1 MRIVATM
8 MVRDEADIVAAMLE
22 HHLAQG
28 IDVVIVT
35 DNGSVDGTTEILQAY
50 ADAGVIELH
59 HDPVHRKQQH
69 SVVTGMAR
77 RAFTEHGA
85 DWVVNLDADEFCLP
99 VDAHLTLREAFAHIP
114 LELNAFTADVTN
126 LVGPPAE
133 RGSGIDRLLW
143 RDRRTDDDLRAV
155 GIHAHPTPNAL
166 HRGDPEVVVAQGNH
180 FVSLTSTGQPE
191 PAYALEVLHLP
202 WRSWEQT
209 ERKVVNAG
217 RAYAENPDLKPSRNH
232 HGMNDYRR
240 YLGQRLRYHYLLR
253 LPTKD
258 ELDRG
263 AETGSFVHETWLRDH
278 LHGLVDTAVLPDQLA
293 ASLDSSKDD
302 VTPDDEHAAAVEV
315 AALFIA
321 LEQERDDARK
331 EADHLRAKANQAIR
345 ERDKARAT
353 PQSFPRRA
361 RRKAGRVVRKIQA
374 KLPGG
379 ASS

>member
-1 MRIVATM
+1 
-8 MVRDEADIVAAMLE
+8 VRDEADVVAAMLE

-28 IDVVIVT
+28 IDLIIVT
-35 DNGSVDGTTEILQAY
+35 DNGSVDGTTQILQAY
-50 ADAGVIELH
+50 ADSGVVELH

-85 DWVVNLDADEFCLP
+85 DWVVNLDADEFCVP
-99 VDAHLTLREAFAHIP
+99 VDAALTLREAFAHIP

-126 LVGPPAE
+126 LVGAPAQ
-133 RGSGIDRLLW
+133 RGSGIDRLIW
-143 RDRRTDDDLRAV
+143 RDLRTDDELRAV

-166 HRGDPEVVVAQGNH
+166 HRGDPDVVVAQGNH

-217 RAYAENPDLKPSRNH
+217 RAYADNPDLKPSRNH

-253 LPTKD
+253 LPTEAELARGVESGSYVKD
-258 ELDRG
+258 
-263 AETGSFVHETWLRDH
+263 TWLRDH
-278 LHGLVDTAVLPDQLA
+278 LHALGSTAVHPDLLA
-293 ASLDSSKDD
+293 ASLDASHDE
-302 VTPDDEHAAAVEV
+302 VTPDGEHSTAVEV

-321 LEQERDDARK
+321 LEQERDEARK
-331 EADHLRAKANQAIR
+331 EADHLRAKANQAIK
-345 ERDKARAT
+345 ERDKARAA
-353 PQSFPRRA
+353 PPSLPRRA
-361 RRKAGRVVRKIQA
+361 RRKAGRMVRSLQA
-374 KLPGG
+374 KLPSRT
-379 ASS
+379 A